1 MAKLKNII
9 KQLSDKDYQ
18 AIYNSLNE
26 SAAEKSA
33 SLLKS
38 IREKNL
44 GDNKIMEELGV
55 NPNAYYTLRSRL
67 NQKIEEYLLEQME
80 NPRTDILKKVANIN
94 DIFFTKKRAIALAT
108 LKKLEKE
115 LIDYDL
121 SSELTVVY
129 KYLKRL
135 HMNSPDQYGYSQLYN
150 RHVAFMLAT
159 DKAEDILADYFKNYG
174 EYFLTGDETSKLGL
188 GYLLR
193 ELTNVSAL
201 HDSHRLY
208 VYKSAVNIFHR
219 LFVDN
224 TESELDEN
232 EEAIED
238 ILKKVES
245 YFSVYTLDSIYHH
258 LTILFDYLK
267 LEYYTHYQLY
277 KKSEEFFDEVND
289 AVATLLMNYSTFT
302 FSPQLLI
309 TKLRR
314 SLRLK
319 TEAQLEEENGHQ
331 FAEYEPNVMNVPS
344 YITYVTYRALSCYYA
359 GKYEEAAKW
368 INNFLN
374 EVSLKRFSL
383 AQLEIKSILALQY
396 CMMGDYD
403 LFSQLMNSV
412 QRQVRLMGKENIEHI
427 VVFNKILKVATSEA
441 KKQKEDK
448 ISALVKK
455 FNAANV
461 KIYAPTT
468 LIRMD
473 EKFIS
478 DLSKISII

>member
-18 AIYNSLNE
+18 SIFKSLNE

-33 SLLKS
+33 SLLKAL
-38 IREKNL
+38 RERNL

-67 NQKIEEYLLEQME
+67 NQKIEEYLVEQME

-94 DIFFTKKRAIALAT
+94 DIVFTKKRAIALAT

-135 HMNSPDQYGYSQLYN
+135 HMHSPDQFTYSQLYN
-150 RHVAFMLAT
+150 KHVAFMLAT
-159 DKAEDILADYFKNYG
+159 DKAEDILADYFKSYG
-174 EYFLTGDETSKLGL
+174 DYYLTGEESSKIGL
-188 GYLLR
+188 GYMLK
-193 ELTNVSAL
+193 ELTNISAL
-201 HDSHRLY
+201 HDSHRFY

-224 TESELDEN
+224 TESEVEET

-238 ILKKVES
+238 ILRKVES
-245 YFSVYTLDSIYHH
+245 YFAVYTLDTVYHH
-258 LTILFDYLK
+258 MTILFDFLK
-267 LEYYTHYQLY
+267 VEYYNHYQLY
-277 KKSEEFFDEVND
+277 KKAEEFFDEVND
-289 AVATLLMNYSTFT
+289 ATATMLTNYSLYT

-309 TKLRR
+309 TKLKRG
-314 SLRLK
+314 LRLK
-319 TEAQLEEENGHQ
+319 TEASLEEENALI
-331 FAEYEPNVMNVPS
+331 FSDYEPNPLNVPS
-344 YITYVTYRALSCYYA
+344 YMTYVTYRALSCYYA
-359 GKYEEAAKW
+359 GNYDGAAKW
-368 INNFLN
+368 LNNFLN
-374 EVSLKRFSL
+374 ETSLKRYPL
-383 AQLEIKSILALQY
+383 AQLELKSVLGLQY

-403 LFSQLMNSV
+403 LFNQLMNSV
-412 QRQVRLMGKENIEHI
+412 QRQMRLMGKENIDHI
-427 VVFNKILKVATSEA
+427 VIFNKILKVATSEA

-448 ISALVKK
+448 ISVLARK
-455 FNAANV
+455 FNATNV

-468 LIRMD
+468 LVKMD
-473 EKFIS
+473 EKFVE
-478 DLSKISII
+478 DLCNITIV

>member
-33 SLLKS
+33 SLLKG
-38 IREKNL
+38 IRERSL

-67 NQKIEEYLLEQME
+67 NQKIEEYLVEQME
-80 NPRTDILKKVANIN
+80 NPRTDILKKVANVN
-94 DIFFTKKRAIALAT
+94 DVVFTKKRAIALAT

-135 HMNSPDQYGYSQLYN
+135 HMHSPEQFSYSQLYN
-150 RHVAFMLAT
+150 KHVAFMLAT

-174 EYFLTGDETSKLGL
+174 DYYLTGDETSKLGL
-188 GYLLR
+188 SYLLR

-219 LFVDN
+219 LFVDDK
-224 TESELDEN
+224 ESELNQD

-238 ILKKVES
+238 VLKKVES

-258 LTILFDYLK
+258 LSLLFDYLK

-289 AVATLLMNYSTFT
+289 AVATLLMNYPTFT
-302 FSPQLLI
+302 FSSQLLI

-314 SLRLK
+314 SIRLK
-319 TEAQLEEENGHQ
+319 VEETLEEENQLQ
-331 FAEYEPNVMNVPS
+331 FSEYEPNPLNVPA

-359 GKYEEAAKW
+359 GNYDEAAKW

-374 EVSLKRFSL
+374 EVSLKKYPL
-383 AQLEIKSILALQY
+383 AQLEIKSVLALQY

-412 QRQVRLMGKENIEHI
+412 QRQVRLMGKENIDH
-427 VVFNKILKVATSEA
+427 VVIFNKILKVATSEA
-441 KKQKEDK
+441 KKQKADK
-448 ISALVKK
+448 ISVLARK
-455 FNAANV
+455 FNSSNISV
-461 KIYAPTT
+461 YAPTT

-473 EKFIS
+473 EKFIN
-478 DLSKISII
+478 DLSSVSVV

>member
-33 SLLKS
+33 YLLKA
-38 IREKNL
+38 IRERNL

-67 NQKIEEYLLEQME
+67 NQKIEEYLVEQME
-80 NPRTDILKKVANIN
+80 NPRTDILKKVASIN
-94 DIFFTKKRAIALAT
+94 DIIFTKKRAIALAT

-135 HMNSPDQYGYSQLYN
+135 NVNSPDQYGYSQLYN

-159 DKAEDILADYFKNYG
+159 DKAEDILSDYFRNYG
-174 EYFLTGDETSKLGL
+174 EYFLAGDDISKMGL
-188 GYLLR
+188 GYMLK

-208 VYKSAVNIFHR
+208 VYKSAVSIFHR
-219 LFVDN
+219 LFVDGG
-224 TESELDEN
+224 EN
-232 EEAIED
+232 EMDQEEEAIED
-238 ILKKVES
+238 ILRKVES
-245 YFSVYTLDSIYHH
+245 YFSVYTQDTIYHH
-258 LTILFDYLK
+258 LTILFDFLK
-267 LEYYTHYQLY
+267 FEYYDHYQLY
-277 KKSEEFFDEVND
+277 KKAEEFYDEVND
-289 AVATLLMNYSTFT
+289 AASSLLTNYSSFT
-302 FSPQLLI
+302 FPPLFLI
-309 TKLRR
+309 TKLKRA
-314 SLRLK
+314 LRLK
-319 TEAQLEEENGHQ
+319 TEQTLEEENKVL
-331 FAEYEPNVMNVPS
+331 FAEYEMNPLSVAS
-344 YITYVTYRALSCYYA
+344 SITYITYRALSCYYA
-359 GKYEEAAKW
+359 SNYEEAAKW

-374 EVSLKRFSL
+374 ENSLKKYPL
-383 AQLEIKSILALQY
+383 AQLEIKSVLALQY
-396 CMMGDYD
+396 CLMGDYD
-403 LFSQLMNSV
+403 LFNQLMNSV
-412 QRQVRLMGKENIEHI
+412 QRQIRLLGKENIDHL

-441 KKQKEDK
+441 KKQKEEK
-448 ISALVKK
+448 ISSLINK
-455 FNAANV
+455 FNSAKI

-468 LIRMD
+468 LIKLD
-473 EKFIS
+473 EKFVS
-478 DLSKISII
+478 DLSNITVV